1 MEVALFKGV
10 GSVLLFCMVLWMPTI
25 LQLWK
30 GLLMSFSI
38 LMYLSSQ
45 LYKFKKLSNSV
56 SPE

>member
-38 LMYLSSQ
+38 LMYF
-45 LYKFKKLSNSV
+45 KFPIV
-56 SPE
+56 QI